1 LDQEKKTS
9 ESMWWSWVFNENR
22 TQQEPNQRPLTL
34 SEEPEKASPKPGSE
48 PESPK
53 PGSET
58 ESPAKPGSETE
69 SPAKP
74 GQEPES
80 PKPGPEPESPTKPEP
95 EKKGFRTSIPHTP
108 EECLPNLPRLPFD
121 YDKNKVWILWGKHP
135 SFPFASPITDLDYQL
150 FQYFRA
156 QAEQS
161 PLYYGDDPFV
171 EICNKCLFEDDP
183 DTIRGFLSLVQKASK
198 PDQGILYDG
207 ICGSGQELVSVL
219 EELTGIRSRPKKASV
234 VLANATKH
242 FTAVYASLSR
252 DSVPFFLV
260 PNQ

>member
-1 LDQEKKTS
+1 
-9 ESMWWSWVFNENR
+9 MWWSWVFNDRSE

-34 SEEPEKASPKPGSE
+34 SEEPEKASPKPGPE
-48 PESPK
+48 PEN
-53 PGSET
+53 G
-58 ESPAKPGSETE
+58 AKPG
-69 SPAKP
+69 P
-74 GQEPES
+74 EPES
-80 PKPGPEPESPTKPEP
+80 PKPGPEPESPAKPGPEP
-95 EKKGFRTSIPHTP
+95 EKQEFRTSIPHTP
-108 EECLPNLPRLPFD
+108 DECLPNLPRLPFD

-150 FQYFRA
+150 FQYFRG